1 MGMEKFLPP
10 RRCKWRKIYIIIYI
24 ASAET
29 RVQLSPQINILD
41 IYIII
46 NYDIYVYIY
55 KERCTMSGTT
65 DPDGTANRDKHK
77 DMEDSWSPVFLN

>member
-1 MGMEKFLPP
+1 M
-10 RRCKWRKIYIIIYI
+10 IYI

-29 RVQLSPQINILD
+29 RIQFSPQINVLD

-46 NYDIYVYIY
+46 NDDIYVCMYVY
-55 KERCTMSGTT
+55 RERSTMSGTT
-65 DPDGTANRDKHK
+65 DPDRTASRDKHK

>member
-1 MGMEKFLPP
+1 M
-10 RRCKWRKIYIIIYI
+10 IYI

-29 RVQLSPQINILD
+29 RIQFSPQINILD

-46 NYDIYVYIY
+46 NYDIYIQREKHNVRH
-55 KERCTMSGTT
+55 KT
-65 DPDGTANRDKHK
+65 DPDGTASRDKHK